1 MTETDDPKKML
12 VIGIVLGALIGILG
26 NIWVGALLNYV
37 NQGLSVNLIVFL
49 VGLIAWLFALWRILK
64 VLQ

>member
-49 VGLIAWLFALWRILK
+49 VGLIAWFFALWRILK